1 MNLAQA
7 MIEELTHE
15 ALATRKALA
24 RVPLEEQI
32 AWQPHTKSMSLG
44 VLASHIA
51 DINEWG
57 SMIINGDKFV
67 MNMEEYVPHVYTGI
81 QEMLDGFDAKT
92 AKLVEDLR
100 GATGEHLAQT
110 WSFYGGDTLIFSMPR
125 AAVLRSMVF
134 NHAIHHRGQL
144 TVYLRL
150 LNIPVPGTYG
160 PSADETD

>member
-1 MNLAQA
+1 MIANAL
-7 MIEELTHE
+7 IEELTHE

-24 RVPLEEQI
+24 RVPLAEQSE
-32 AWQPHTKSMSLG
+32 WQPHPKSMTLG
-44 VLASHIA
+44 VLASHVA

-57 SMIINGDKFV
+57 SMIVNQDKFV
-67 MNMEEYVPHVYTGI
+67 MNMEEYVPHVYTDI

-100 GATGEHLAQT
+100 GATDDHLAQT

-125 AAVLRSMVF
+125 AAVLRGMVF

-144 TVYLRL
+144 SVYLRL
-150 LNIPVPGTYG
+150 LGIPVPATYG
-160 PSADETD
+160 PSADEQD